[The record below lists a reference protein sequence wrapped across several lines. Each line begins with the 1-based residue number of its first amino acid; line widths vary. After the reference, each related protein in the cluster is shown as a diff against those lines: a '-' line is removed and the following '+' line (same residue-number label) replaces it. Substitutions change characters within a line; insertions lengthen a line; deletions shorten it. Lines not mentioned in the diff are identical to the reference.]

1 MLPYLLVALLPNFGI
16 MHGNEHLIQ
25 KVKRTVCAFIE
36 ISLFYTRVHRD
47 ERKFVASILPYTRF
61 STGPRT
67 LLRHAFNLVNLL
79 GIAAR
84 CPSVHLLVVGKIK
97 YDVEI

>member
-1 MLPYLLVALLPNFGI
+1 MLLYLLVALLPNFGI

-47 ERKFVASILPYTRF
+47 KRKFVTAILPYTTEETF
-61 STGPRT
+61 VMDQSADLFTK
-67 LLRHAFNLVNLL
+67 NN
-79 GIAAR
+79 
-84 CPSVHLLVVGKIK
+84 
-97 YDVEI
+97 